1 MYSKEE
7 LKSMDK
13 DIKVKKFLKLIFR
26 EFDED
31 EEYIRIF
38 QNDET
43 RNTPATTVI
52 TKFFN
57 DIDGVV
63 NYVTS
68 GAKYNKNKI

>member
-13 DIKVKKFLKLIFR
+13 DIKVKKFLKLIYR
-26 EFDED
+26 GFDED

-38 QNDET
+38 QNNET
-43 RNTPATTVI
+43 RNTSATE
-52 TKFFN
+52 TKVKFYN
-57 DIDGVV
+57 DIDSVV

-68 GAKYNKNKI
+68 GAKYNRNKI

>member
-13 DIKVKKFLKLIFR
+13 DIKVKKFFKLIFR

-38 QNDET
+38 QNNET
-43 RNTPATTVI
+43 RNTPATE
-52 TKFFN
+52 TKVKFYN
-57 DIDGVV
+57 DIDSVV

-68 GAKYNKNKI
+68 GAKYNKN

>member
-38 QNDET
+38 QNNAT
-43 RNTPATTVI
+43 NNTEATEI
-52 TKFFN
+52 KTKFFK
-57 DIDGVV
+57 
-63 NYVTS
+63 S
-68 GAKYNKNKI
+68 YN